1 MPSLAWVI
9 FVLLVLAAVIM
20 SACAL
25 AKSGERGPRGYSGVD
40 GNVGSNGTN
49 GTNGVT
55 LAAIGGTPNANGAN
69 IVGGVLSLEPANAS
83 FGGILTTSTQSIAG
97 AKTFTTSIAGPVNTL
112 DDGSGNQIIDGIISQ
127 QVQVITTGT
136 AVASTGKGIVFI
148 GGTTP
153 TSYILP
159 VSPTDGAGVVVKN
172 SQAGSFIITS
182 PIAGGILTT
191 AGSNVTSLSIGAG
204 AVESFHYVA
213 ANTQWFSYP

>member
-1 MPSLAWVI
+1 MI
-9 FVLLVLAAVIM
+9 AAVVM

-40 GNVGSNGTN
+40 GNAGSNGTN

-55 LAAIGGTPNANGAN
+55 LAAIGATPNANGAN
-69 IVGGVLSLEPANAS
+69 IVGGVLSLEPASAS
-83 FGGILTTSTQSIAG
+83 FGGILTTGTQSIAG

-112 DDGSGNQIIDGIISQ
+112 DDGLGNQIIDGLISQ

-136 AVASTGKGIVFI
+136 AVASTGKGIVYV

-159 VSPTDGAGVVVKN
+159 VSPTDGARVVLKN
-172 SQAGSFIITS
+172 GQSGSFTVTS
-182 PIAGGILTT
+182 PITNGILTT
-191 AGSNVTSLSIGAG
+191 AGSSVTSLSIGAG
-204 AVESFHYVA
+204 VVETFIYVA
-213 ANTQWFSYP
+213 TNTQWFSYP